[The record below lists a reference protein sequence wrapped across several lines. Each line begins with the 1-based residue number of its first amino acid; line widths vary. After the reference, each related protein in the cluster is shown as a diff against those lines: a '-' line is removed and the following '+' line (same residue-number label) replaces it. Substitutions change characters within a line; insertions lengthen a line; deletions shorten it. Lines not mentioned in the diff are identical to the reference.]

1 MFCVITDLAF
11 PNSSC
16 TQEVQPDFTDAIQHQ
31 KMFYSSDFQGGKK
44 KKGRKPL
51 RPTTVLSTTS
61 LQRH

>member
-16 TQEVQPDFTDAIQHQ
+16 MQEVQPDFTDAIHHH
-31 KMFYSSDFQGGKK
+31 KMFYSSDFRGGGE
-44 KKGRKPL
+44 GRKPP
-51 RPTTVLSTTS
+51 RSTTVLSTTS